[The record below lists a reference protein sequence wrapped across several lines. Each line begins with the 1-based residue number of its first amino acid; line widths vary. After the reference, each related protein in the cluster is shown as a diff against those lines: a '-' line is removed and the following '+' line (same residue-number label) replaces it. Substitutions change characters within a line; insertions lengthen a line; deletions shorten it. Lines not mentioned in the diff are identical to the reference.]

1 MLSKPLQDIIDIFK
15 NGGESDSYVDAVSFL
30 FKLMEEDKENE
41 TFDKEQYINTALS
54 IHNRLRSKYNE
65 DFNGS
70 LLSWFRRY
78 IGLYEDS
85 K

>member
-1 MLSKPLQDIIDIFK
+1 MLSKPLQDIVDIFK
-15 NGGESDSYVDAVSFL
+15 NGDESDSYVDAIAFL
-30 FKLMEEDKENE
+30 FKLMEEEKENG
-41 TFDKEQYINTALS
+41 TFVKEQYINTALS
-54 IHNRLRSKYNE
+54 IHIRLRNKYNE

-78 IGLYEDS
+78 IGLYED